1 MAQECD
7 FIEDHYVKGI
17 PKRAIG
23 RNFKISESEV
33 RKRMLV
39 AESFILGCL
48 EFLDEPLEPDLIY
61 GFHGHHAKKHSS
73 ALSARL

>member
-61 GFHGHHAKKHSS
+61 GFHGHFMPKSTVQH
-73 ALSARL
+73 